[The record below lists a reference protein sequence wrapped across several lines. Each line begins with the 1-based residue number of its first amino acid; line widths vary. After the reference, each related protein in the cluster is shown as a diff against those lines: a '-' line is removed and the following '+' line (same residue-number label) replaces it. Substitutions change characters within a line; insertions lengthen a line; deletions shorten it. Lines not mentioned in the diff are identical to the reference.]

1 MEEKENTVIL
11 TDEDGVD
18 SEFEIVTILNV
29 DNHEYCVLYP
39 TDSDDEDAVVLKLIQ
54 DDKGD
59 DMLTEIE
66 DDDEFEKVA
75 EAYDEWAEE
84 NEEYGEYPDED
95 EDTDDD
101 EE

>member
-29 DNHEYCVLYP
+29 NNHDYCVLYP
-39 TDSDDEDAVVLKLIQ
+39 TDSEDEDAIVLKLVQ

-101 EE
+101 DE

>member
-1 MEEKENTVIL
+1 MEEKENIVIL

-29 DNHEYCVLYP
+29 DNNEYCVLYP
-39 TDSDDEDAVVLKLIQ
+39 VDSEDDDAIVLKLIQ

-75 EAYDEWAEE
+75 EAYEEWAEE
-84 NEEYGEYPDED
+84 NEEYGEYSEED
-95 EDTDDD
+95 EDFDDD

>member
-39 TDSDDEDAVVLKLIQ
+39 TDS

>member
-1 MEEKENTVIL
+1 MEEKENVVIL

-29 DNHEYCVLYP
+29 DNNEYCVLYP
-39 TDSDDEDAVVLKLIQ
+39 VDSEDDDAIVLKLIQ

-75 EAYDEWAEE
+75 EAYEEWAEE
-84 NEEYGEYPDED
+84 NEEYGEYSEED
-95 EDTDDD
+95 EDFDDD